1 MTLLFKNTH
10 LLTILACQN
19 ALKLTYSNLE
29 FQKIFRRR
37 TSGRI
42 PALWGGVM
50 EKEKWEGERGRKKGK
65 GKGQRR
71 EANGRMRRRSSN
83 KNLPLHHWHSTS
95 LAVSIFSSVERSM

>member
-10 LLTILACQN
+10 FQTILACQN

-29 FQKIFRRR
+29 FQKFFRRR

-50 EKEKWEGERGRKKGK
+50 EKEKWEGKGVGRRGRKRERDRGGK
-65 GKGQRR
+65 
-71 EANGRMRRRSSN
+71 RM
-83 KNLPLHHWHSTS
+83 
-95 LAVSIFSSVERSM
+95 EG

>member
-1 MTLLFKNTH
+1 
-10 LLTILACQN
+10 
-19 ALKLTYSNLE
+19 
-29 FQKIFRRR
+29 
-37 TSGRI
+37 
-42 PALWGGVM
+42 M
-50 EKEKWEGERGRKKGK
+50 EKEKWKGERGRKNGKEK